1 MAGLSGNMLVAAL
14 IDLGAS
20 ERRVLSAMESVKD
33 FVKGCGKLRVSAVD
47 VSVRGVK
54 AKRLLVDFEDEGKS
68 RRGLELVKAAEEC
81 ASSLGLPKR
90 ARDLALG
97 SIRSLVEAEARI
109 HGKSPEDVELH
120 ESGSVD
126 TLADVAGA
134 AAAAEELG
142 LLEGEVYSTPVAVG
156 KGLTKFSHGVFPV
169 PAPAT
174 LEILRRGGFALVGGP
189 AEGELT
195 TPTGAALLVNLASR
209 SLPAFPPMIPEG
221 VGYGAGSKE
230 FKEAP
235 NLLRVV
241 AGRGEGEEAMD
252 FVYLLETNLDDV
264 AGEVVGY
271 AVEKLMKEGAKDASV
286 VPIFAKKGRPGYILK
301 VISDQKNLRKLV
313 RLIMEETGTLG
324 VRVIPCVRH
333 LALRRKFTA
342 KVDLGGGV
350 GGEVAFKVARGEGD
364 KLIQVKPEYEDLKR
378 LAVETGE
385 PLRKIYLKALKEGEK
400 ALRGE
405 GTRV

>member
-1 MAGLSGNMLVAAL
+1 M

-20 ERRVLSAMESVKD
+20 ERNVLSAMESVKD
-33 FVKGCGKLRVSAVD
+33 FVKGCGKLRVSAVN
-47 VSVRGVK
+47 VSVGGVK
-54 AKRLLVDFEDEGKS
+54 ARRLLVDFEDEAKS
-68 RRGLELVKAAEEC
+68 RRGLELVKAVEEC
-81 ASSLGLPKR
+81 ASSLGLPKT
-90 ARDLALG
+90 ARDFALS
-97 SIRSLVEAEARI
+97 SIRSLIEAEARV
-109 HGKSPEDVELH
+109 HGEGLEDVELH

-126 TLADVAGA
+126 TLADVVGA
-134 AAAAEELG
+134 AAAAGELG

-174 LEILRRGGFALVGGP
+174 LEILRAGGFALVGGP

-209 SLPAFPPMIPEG
+209 SLPAFPPMIPEK

-230 FKEAP
+230 LKGAP

-241 AGRGEGEEAMD
+241 AGRSEGEDAVD
-252 FVYLLETNLDDV
+252 FVYVLETNLDDV
-264 AGEVVGY
+264 SGEVVGY
-271 AVEKLMKEGAKDASV
+271 AAEKLMKEGAKDVSI
-286 VPIFAKKGRPGYILK
+286 VPVFAKKGRPGYILK
-301 VISDQKNLRKLV
+301 VVSDQENLRKLV

-333 LALRRKFTA
+333 LALRRKFKA
-342 KVDLGGGV
+342 RVDLGGGV
-350 GGEVAFKVARGEGD
+350 GGEIAFKVAKGEDGR
-364 KLIQVKPEYEDLKR
+364 LIQVKPEYEDLKR

-385 PLRKIYLKALKEGEK
+385 PLRKIYLKALKEAEES
-400 ALRGE
+400 LRGKE
-405 GTRV
+405 EQI